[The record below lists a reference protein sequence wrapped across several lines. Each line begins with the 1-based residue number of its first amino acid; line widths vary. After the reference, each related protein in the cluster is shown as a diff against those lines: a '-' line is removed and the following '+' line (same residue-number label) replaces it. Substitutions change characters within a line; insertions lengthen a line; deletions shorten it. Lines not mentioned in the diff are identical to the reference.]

1 MRQMLRP
8 WSHALVFGSLLVAML
23 SGGVHS
29 LNAQGAPTT
38 VVGEGSP
45 CLDCLRL
52 TTELVLKS
60 DYILGQPLAV
70 VRAPSGDLLV
80 VDRAE
85 PSRILVFAPDGSY
98 RRSIGSPGSGPGEF
112 VAITAVAA
120 SPDGIHIFDVSN
132 ARLTLLGPDYTLTST
147 RPFPAFVD
155 NATTIPGGI
164 LLSAR
169 FGDPERVGLPL
180 HLLHTG
186 GSLGPPFGATVRFFR
201 PDAPFLFQRAVAPA
215 EGGVWVAYRTEY
227 RIEKWLSGPTGF
239 RLARTLVREAPWFP
253 PSAER
258 PRIAPSRPPNPWLG
272 TIAGRESSP
281 SLIMTVVGVPD
292 PDFSRNLR
300 LREDGEYGPIY
311 DSDPCHELMDSV
323 IEIIDVDEGVVL
335 HRRRV
340 DECILG
346 LLDDGKAVGYR
357 TDGNGE
363 PELVIHRV
371 VLAPAGSP

>member
-1 MRQMLRP
+1 MRQTLRP
-8 WSHALVFGSLLVAML
+8 WSCSVIFSALL

-29 LNAQGAPTT
+29 LHAQGAPAIL
-38 VVGEGSP
+38 VGEGSP
-45 CLDCLRL
+45 CLDCLSL
-52 TTELVLKS
+52 APELVLKS
-60 DYILGQPLAV
+60 EHILGQPIAV

-85 PSRILVFAPDGSY
+85 PSRILVFSPDGSY
-98 RRSIGSPGSGPGEF
+98 RRAIGSPGAGPGEF
-112 VAITAVAA
+112 VAITAVAV
-120 SPDGIHIFDVSN
+120 SLEGIHIFDVSN
-132 ARLTLLGPDYTLTST
+132 ARLTILGSDYNVTST
-147 RPFPAFVD
+147 EPFPAFVD

-180 HLLHTG
+180 HLLRAE

-215 EGGVWVAYRTEY
+215 EGGAWVAYRTEY

-239 RLARTLVREAPWFP
+239 HLARTVVRDAPWFS

-258 PRIAPSRPPNPWLG
+258 PRIAPDRPPNPWL
-272 TIAGRESSP
+272 TIAGVESSP

-300 LREDGEYGPIY
+300 LRDDGEWGPIY
-311 DSDPCHELMDSV
+311 DADPCHELMDSI
-323 IEIIDVDEGVVL
+323 IEIIDVENGVVL
-335 HRRRV
+335 HRRRF
-340 DECILG
+340 DECLLG
-346 LLDDGKAVGYR
+346 LLDEGKAVGYR

-371 VLAPAGSP
+371 VLAPAGSS